1 MATEIR
7 VRRVLNRLVPADKLS
22 EDELMAIDGSKEFD
36 CKIWQKRNSDHHR
49 KYFAL
54 VNAIFPHQKG
64 WPTTKA
70 LHDQLKMAV
79 GFSYEAKDMKTGE
92 VRTYPDSIAFDRLD
106 QQEFEQVYER
116 IVEVILTR
124 VLPGVGRRDLE
135 AQVLDILNGRRAA

>member
-1 MATEIR
+1 MSREIR
-7 VRRVLNRLVPADKLS
+7 MRRVLNRLVPDDKVS
-22 EDELMAIDGSKEFD
+22 EDDLAALDANKVYD
-36 CKIWQKRNSDHHR
+36 VKIWQKRNADHHR

-54 VNAIFPHQKG
+54 VNAIFPHQSA

-92 VRTYPDSIAFDRLD
+92 VRTYPDSIAFDKLD
-106 QQEFEQVYER
+106 QGEFAEVYER
-116 IVEVILTR
+116 IVDVILTR

-135 AQVLDILNGRRAA
+135 AQVQDILAGRRAA

>member
-1 MATEIR
+1 MAVEIR
-7 VRRVLNRLVPADKLS
+7 VRRVLNRLVPVDKLA
-22 EDELMAIDGSKEFD
+22 EDDMMQLDADTTYD
-36 CKIWQKRNSDHHR
+36 CKVWKKRNSDHHR

-54 VNAIFPHQKG
+54 VNAIFPHQSA

-79 GFSYEAKDMKTGE
+79 GFSYEARDMATGE
-92 VRTYPDSIAFDRLD
+92 IRTYPDSIAFDRID

-124 VLPGVGRRDLE
+124 IIPGVGRRDLE
-135 AQVLDILNGRRAA
+135 AQVMDILAGRKAA

>member
-1 MATEIR
+1 MAVEIR

-22 EDELMAIDGSKEFD
+22 EDDLSALSPDKVYD
-36 CKIWQKRNSDHHR
+36 VKIWQKRNSDHHR

-79 GFSYEAKDMKTGE
+79 GFSYEAKDLKTGE
-92 VRTYPDSIAFDRLD
+92 LRTYPDSIAFDRLD

-124 VLPGVGRRDLE
+124 ILPGVGRRDLE
-135 AQVLDILNGRRAA
+135 AQVLAILEGRRAA